1 MKNLAISLII
11 GFIIFS
17 CTEKRNSENQDNS
30 CLNFSVDT
38 VMVDPG
44 EEILYL
50 KDNLWLSDISLDE
63 RSLFNF
69 NRNDAVLEKID
80 LDNLTLIKKIK
91 YEKEGPNG
99 IGPFISNFT
108 VTAEENILMWFYGL
122 TSIFDQNAFLIRN
135 LNFEH
140 IAGDEINQSGALP
153 IEIFEDP
160 NDPNRFFGFYVL
172 WEEMS
177 YFLLDVD
184 VLKETY
190 RKIELPELNKI
201 NEFSSEIL
209 FNGQKMGSMGTT
221 ANAIAN
227 GNRIIITNN
236 SFNDVYIYDASVD
249 SLYLRSLEGPLVG
262 SKKSYIP
269 PKQIDGE
276 SDQRWD
282 VNKKIDEDIF
292 YGEVLW
298 DSKNQRFLRLSYK
311 QRFGEEKEEY
321 GAFKS
326 IGADVFLSAFDIDF
340 TLIGESLVPI
350 LNKTPRKHFVKG
362 GKIWIF
368 ENIDDEMGFIRLSL
382 E

>member
-1 MKNLAISLII
+1 
-11 GFIIFS
+11 
-17 CTEKRNSENQDNS
+17 
-30 CLNFSVDT
+30 
-38 VMVDPG
+38 
-44 EEILYL
+44 
-50 KDNLWLSDISLDE
+50 
-63 RSLFNF
+63 
-69 NRNDAVLEKID
+69 
-80 LDNLTLIKKIK
+80 
-91 YEKEGPNG
+91 
-99 IGPFISNFT
+99 
-108 VTAEENILMWFYGL
+108 
-122 TSIFDQNAFLIRN
+122 
-135 LNFEH
+135 
-140 IAGDEINQSGALP
+140 
-153 IEIFEDP
+153 
-160 NDPNRFFGFYVL
+160 
-172 WEEMS
+172 
-177 YFLLDVD
+177 
-184 VLKETY
+184 
-190 RKIELPELNKI
+190 
-201 NEFSSEIL
+201 
-209 FNGQKMGSMGTT
+209 MGSMGTT
-221 ANAIAN
+221 ANAIVN

-249 SLYLRSLEGPLVG
+249 SLYLRSLDGPLVG

-269 PKQIDGE
+269 PKQVDGE

-282 VNKKIDEDIF
+282 INKKIDEDIF